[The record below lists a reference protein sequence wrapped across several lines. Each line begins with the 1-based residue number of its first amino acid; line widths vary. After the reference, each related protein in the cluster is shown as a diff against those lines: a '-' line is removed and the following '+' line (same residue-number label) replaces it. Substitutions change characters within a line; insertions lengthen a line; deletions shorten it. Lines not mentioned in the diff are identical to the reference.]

1 MRRSSDLA
9 VDNLDVDALLD
20 EFGISADAVRAGVF
34 DGIRYVI
41 FLVNWDAPTNSGII
55 VKSGIIGNI
64 KSFARE
70 VATME
75 LRGLTQYL
83 QQTLL
88 EQTSLTCRAE
98 LGDARCTVDLSAFPV
113 TGVVDAVA
121 SDGAAR
127 RVGTEWGKK

>member
-70 VATME
+70 VAPME

-83 QQTLL
+83 QEPLL
-88 EQTSLTCRAE
+88 EQTKSAARSVGEECVSTCRFR
-98 LGDARCTVDLSAFPV
+98 GSPYHST
-113 TGVVDAVA
+113 
-121 SDGAAR
+121 
-127 RVGTEWGKK
+127 KKH